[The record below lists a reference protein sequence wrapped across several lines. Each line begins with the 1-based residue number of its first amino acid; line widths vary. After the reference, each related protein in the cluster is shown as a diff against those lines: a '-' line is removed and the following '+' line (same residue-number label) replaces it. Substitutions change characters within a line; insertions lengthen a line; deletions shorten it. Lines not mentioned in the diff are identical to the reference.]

1 MKRLQRAALLVTLA
15 ENLRARGSWCGETHI
30 QKGAY
35 LLQELLGV
43 PLELDY
49 CLYKHGPYSFDLSDE
64 LTSLRA
70 DKIFDQE
77 KQPYPY
83 GPKLKPGEMAQ
94 KARELSPKTLAK
106 YEQHVTFIADKLA
119 DSGVQTLERLATA
132 LYVTKEGVSGDDV
145 AARAARLHEFKP
157 HVSLDEAQQAVEWLD
172 RLRQESE
179 MLLAA

>member
-1 MKRLQRAALLVTLA
+1 MKRIQRAAILVTLA

-106 YEQHVTFIADKLA
+106 YEQHVTFIAENLG
-119 DSGVQTLERLATA
+119 DSDVKALERLATA
-132 LYVTKEGVSGDDV
+132 LYVTKEGSCGDSVSE
-145 AARAARLHEFKP
+145 RAARLNQIKP
-157 HVSLDEAQQAVEWLD
+157 HVVLDEAQKAVEDLD
-172 RLRQESE
+172 RLREESE

>member
-1 MKRLQRAALLVTLA
+1 MKRLQRAAMLVTLA
-15 ENLRARGSWCGETHI
+15 EKLRDHGSWCGETHI

-35 LLQELLGV
+35 LLQELLGI

-49 CLYKHGPYSFDLSDE
+49 CLYKHGPFSFDLSDE

-94 KARELSPKTLAK
+94 KVRDLSPKTLAK
-106 YEQHVTFIADKLA
+106 YEQHINFIADNLGDNDVKA
-119 DSGVQTLERLATA
+119 LERLATA
-132 LYVTKEGVSGDDV
+132 LYVTKEGVSGGDV
-145 AARAARLHEFKP
+145 NARATRLHEFKP
-157 HVSLDEAQQAVEWLD
+157 HVPMDEARQAVERID
-172 RLRQESE
+172 RLWQESA
-179 MLLAA
+179 MLRAA

>member
-1 MKRLQRAALLVTLA
+1 MKRIQRAAVLVTLA
-15 ENLRARGSWCGETHI
+15 EKLRDHGSWCGETHI

-94 KARELSPKTLAK
+94 KSQELSPKTLAK
-106 YEQHVTFIADKLA
+106 YEQHITFIADNLGASDVKA
-119 DSGVQTLERLATA
+119 LERLATA
-132 LYVTKEGVSGDDV
+132 LYVTKEGICGNGVD
-145 AARAARLHEFKP
+145 ARAARLHEFKP
-157 HVSLDEAQQAVEWLD
+157 HVPPEEARKAVEQLD
-172 RLRQESE
+172 KLRADSE
-179 MLLAA
+179 ALLAA

>member
-1 MKRLQRAALLVTLA
+1 MKRIQRAAILVTLA

-43 PLELDY
+43 PLELEY
-49 CLYKHGPYSFDLSDE
+49 CLYKHGPFSFDLSDE

-106 YEQHVTFIADKLA
+106 YGQHVTFIADNLGDNDVKA
-119 DSGVQTLERLATA
+119 LERLATA
-132 LYVTKEGVSGDDV
+132 LYVTREGISGDDID
-145 AARAARLHEFKP
+145 ARAARLHEFKP
-157 HVSLDEAQQAVEWLD
+157 HVPLDEARHAVERLD
-172 RLRQESE
+172 KLREESE